1 MNIQNMNLFNGDR
14 EQAINIAKIIKDK
27 YHQSRKHTRD
37 YSGLKAYFANDL
49 YVDMDQLE
57 QRRKIGQIINLKLR
71 ELNRTLF

>member
-49 YVDMDQLE
+49 NVDDGLV
-57 QRRKIGQIINLKLR
+57 
-71 ELNRTLF
+71 RTKEKDRSDNQP